1 MDIRKRIKAESD
13 RLEVYFNDLLIGK
26 LTEQEKMD
34 FYPLSLWFT
43 KGLNLSKE
51 GRLMLAGHYFS
62 SGERYQQA
70 IAREGMLWLLL
81 QTTYLP
87 KKAYY
92 LYKTGNR
99 AAAEEMV
106 NDSMDVMKRL
116 ERDGFGFL
124 VYGRV
129 QQYHNLARMYLAYGQ
144 TQQGLRLIAYTL
156 QFLLTGRSSL
166 LTDLNVPLDQYPDEY
181 STYNYLFIYQ
191 LFFETIE
198 GLLRYPGTLAEKAR
212 DLLRVILPAAGVYAP
227 AHEEGLIF
235 QRCILVFQA
244 FFEGDYE
251 RYCRETERLV
261 AGWPA
266 GLETIGN
273 ILIRYSSWCKDTL
286 VTQ

>member
-1 MDIRKRIKAESD
+1 MDIKKRIKTESD
-13 RLEVYFNDLLIGK
+13 RLEVYFNDLLIGT

-34 FYPLSLWFT
+34 FFPLSSWFT

-70 IAREGMLWLLL
+70 LTREGMLWLLL

-106 NDSMDVMKRL
+106 HASMDIMKRL
-116 ERDGFGFL
+116 ELDGFEFL

-144 TQQGLRLIAYTL
+144 TQHGLRLVAHTL
-156 QFLLTGRSSL
+156 EFLLTRRSTL
-166 LTDLNVPLDQYPDEY
+166 LTDLNVALARHPEEY
-181 STYNYLFIYQ
+181 SSYNYLFIYQ

-198 GLLRYPGTLAEKAR
+198 GLLRYSDTLEEKAR
-212 DLLRVILPAAGVYAP
+212 ELLRVVLPAAGVYAP
-227 AHEEGLIF
+227 VHEEGVIF
-235 QRCILVFQA
+235 QRSILVFQA
-244 FFEGDYE
+244 FYDGDYE
-251 RYCRETERLV
+251 YFCREAESLV
-261 AGWPA
+261 AGWPK
-266 GLETIGN
+266 GFETIGN
-273 ILIRYSSWCKDTL
+273 ILIQYSSWCKDML